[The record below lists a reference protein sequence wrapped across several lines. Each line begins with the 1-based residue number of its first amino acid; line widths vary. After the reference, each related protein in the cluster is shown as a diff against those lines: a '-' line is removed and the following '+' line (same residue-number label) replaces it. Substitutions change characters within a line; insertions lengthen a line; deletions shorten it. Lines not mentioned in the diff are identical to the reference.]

1 MTALSVQE
9 LSLESAE
16 LLPSRETLDFIN
28 INIANVYAV
37 NTAVAVNVLS
47 VGSVANAY
55 AAQAVVVTQY

>member
-16 LLPSRETLDFIN
+16 LLASRETLDLVN

-47 VGSVANAY
+47 AGSIANAY
-55 AAQAVVVTQY
+55 AGQAVVVTQY